1 MHPLRIAPLA
11 AFLALT
17 PVSASA
23 EQQIDPFEFFAGRTE
38 SQAIVKVLLNKPF
51 RSHTVGEARMERD
64 GSLTMVQTVK
74 DEGKPPHDRRWR
86 VRKTGPGRY
95 SATMSDA
102 LGPVA
107 IDKVGNR
114 YRFRFTMKGKLAV
127 EQWLTPLPGGAS
139 ARNTVKVRKMGV
151 TVATT
156 EGVIRKVRGK

>member
-23 EQQIDPFEFFAGRTE
+23 QQHIDPFEFFAGRTE
-38 SQAIVKVLLNKPF
+38 NSATVKVMLKKPYKT
-51 RSHTVGEARMERD
+51 HTIGQAQMEQD
-64 GSLTMVQTVK
+64 GTLTMVQTVK
-74 DEGKPPHDRRWR
+74 DEGKPAHERRWR

>member
-1 MHPLRIAPLA
+1 MHPYRIAPLA
-11 AFLALT
+11 ACLALT
-17 PVSASA
+17 PVPASA
-23 EQQIDPFEFFAGRTE
+23 EPQIDPFEFFEGRTE
-38 SQAIVKVLLNKPF
+38 NHSIVKVLLKKPF
-51 RSHTVGEARMERD
+51 RSHTTGQARMEPD

-74 DEGKPPHDRRWR
+74 DEGKPSRERRWR

-114 YRFRFTMKGKLAV
+114 YRFKFKMKGKLAV

-139 ARNTVKVRKMGV
+139 AKNSVKVRKMGV

-156 EGVIRKVRGK
+156 EGVIRKARGK